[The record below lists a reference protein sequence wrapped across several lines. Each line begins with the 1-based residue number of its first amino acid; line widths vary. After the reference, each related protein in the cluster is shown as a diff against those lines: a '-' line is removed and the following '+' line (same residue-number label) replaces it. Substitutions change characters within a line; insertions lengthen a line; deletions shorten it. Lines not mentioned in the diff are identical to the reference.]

1 LPIRMACE
9 YGPTAAGASEVEM
22 IFFMGPC

>member
-1 LPIRMACE
+1 MACE